1 MLISSHEISVSS
13 HEKLISSREMPI
25 LDHEKPSQTR
35 EKSVQH
41 YEVNIP
47 ILQMTISIMTSET
60 DFESSLS
67 GRPNPVPFVKTLTG
81 PLHWS
86 AVEREKVSSA
96 FFQLKIQN
104 HLSIF
109 QVFLNFIILIQ

>member
-1 MLISSHEISVSS
+1 
-13 HEKLISSREMPI
+13 MPI

-47 ILQMTISIMTSET
+47 ILEMTISIMTSET

-67 GRPNPVPFVKTLTG
+67 GQPNPVPFVKTLTG
-81 PLHWS
+81 PLWQS

-109 QVFLNFIILIQ
+109 QVFLNFIILIK